1 MISGGPALKIEN
13 ENVLVENVLVLYEVT
28 YSYKSSFTLII
39 TQYDLFISPNSSNKK
54 FDILLMLLCI
64 CVRMF

>member
-28 YSYKSSFTLII
+28 CGYKSSFTLII
-39 TQYDLFISPNSSNKK
+39 TLYDLFISPNSSNKK
-54 FDILLMLLCI
+54 FDIL
-64 CVRMF
+64 